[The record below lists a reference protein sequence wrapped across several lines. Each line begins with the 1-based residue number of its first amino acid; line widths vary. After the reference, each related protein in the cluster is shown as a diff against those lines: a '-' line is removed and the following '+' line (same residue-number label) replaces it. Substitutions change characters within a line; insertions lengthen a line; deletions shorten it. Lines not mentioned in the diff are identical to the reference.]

1 MHRKSRKHKGPTKKS
16 LTKTALL
23 SSLLVGANAGMFG
36 ETPEDAHNRHIAEE
50 IKKIKARD
58 TEKTEKYIAQQ
69 ERNKEEKIIEQALR
83 HIKSTDGIINT
94 FRAPISSTLSLP
106 IKLNVGDVV
115 RIKSKSDENGEDV
128 VITDILPT
136 STKKKPHGPLK
147 YKVMK
152 LAHQVGGPQ
161 NVFTVEKKD
170 IIPARIGST
179 TLGMADDWIKLD
191 EALKTGL
198 QTEQDLGMYAPA
210 AKFYPDYEDF
220 ASKRSETSVGPAW
233 AKHQLDRE
241 GPYLELRNYVT
252 AAMPQ
257 PHRLSYSDV
266 PLKQTQIEEA
276 VRKLATEYS
285 YKHDDYDD
293 QDDGDDADD
302 DEEEEDEKESALEVA
317 RQMWGDYGKGYK
329 RKKHKKTRKGSRK
342 GTRKGTRKQR

>member
-1 MHRKSRKHKGPTKKS
+1 KSRKHKGPTKKS

-36 ETPEDAHNRHIAEE
+36 ETPEDAHNRHVTEE
-50 IKKIKARD
+50 ITKIKARD

-83 HIKSTDGIINT
+83 HIKSADGIINT
-94 FRAPISSTLSLP
+94 FRAPISSTLPLP
-106 IKLNVGDVV
+106 INLNVGDVV

-179 TLGMADDWIKLD
+179 TLGMADDWSKLD
-191 EALKTGL
+191 EALKKTGL
-198 QTEQDLGMYAPA
+198 QTEQDLGMYAPG
-210 AKFYPDYEDF
+210 AKFSPDYEDF
-220 ASKRSETSVGPAW
+220 ASKRSETSVGHAW
-233 AKHQLDRE
+233 AKHKLAGE

-252 AAMPQ
+252 AA
-257 PHRLSYSDV
+257 
-266 PLKQTQIEEA
+266 
-276 VRKLATEYS
+276 
-285 YKHDDYDD
+285 
-293 QDDGDDADD
+293 
-302 DEEEEDEKESALEVA
+302 
-317 RQMWGDYGKGYK
+317 
-329 RKKHKKTRKGSRK
+329 
-342 GTRKGTRKQR
+342 